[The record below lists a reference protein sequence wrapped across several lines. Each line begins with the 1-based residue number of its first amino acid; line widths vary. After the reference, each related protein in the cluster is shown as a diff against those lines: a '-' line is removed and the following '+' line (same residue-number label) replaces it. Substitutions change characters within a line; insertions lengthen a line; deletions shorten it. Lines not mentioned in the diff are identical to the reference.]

1 MDNDFKKK
9 LKEIWT
15 MKEQLS
21 IISSGEP
28 ISIRKQSELLSV
40 SRSSLHYNPVG
51 EQPENLDL
59 ME

>member
-1 MDNDFKKK
+1 
-9 LKEIWT
+9 